1 MMDQALLCLFVEET
15 VERSY
20 PPDLGTLSGG
30 QSGLVH
36 KTNVGET
43 DRESGTH
50 KFTQNE
56 TFQPLFIPVLYF
68 LHWATMIKDKLLT
81 LRHFELKML
90 KQPPS
95 SWFPAN
101 THPHTLLLSLT
112 QVAMIAE
119 KICWFVYPL
128 LLLRG
133 ILVVTHNHQA
143 GHRED
148 ALMLIND
155 DQQMVFMS
163 P

>member
-1 MMDQALLCLFVEET
+1 MDQALLSLFVEET

-50 KFTQNE
+50 KFTPNE

-81 LRHFELKML
+81 LRHFEL
-90 KQPPS
+90 
-95 SWFPAN
+95 
-101 THPHTLLLSLT
+101 
-112 QVAMIAE
+112 
-119 KICWFVYPL
+119 
-128 LLLRG
+128 
-133 ILVVTHNHQA
+133 
-143 GHRED
+143 
-148 ALMLIND
+148 
-155 DQQMVFMS
+155 
-163 P
+163 

>member
-1 MMDQALLCLFVEET
+1 MYSAMPCNAILIFSMPCVFSSTPCKHLRIARECLQHRIMDQALLCLFVEET

-43 DRESGTH
+43 DPESGTH

-90 KQPPS
+90 NHQPS

-101 THPHTLLLSLT
+101 THPHTPNSHSH
-112 QVAMIAE
+112 
-119 KICWFVYPL
+119 K
-128 LLLRG
+128 LR
-133 ILVVTHNHQA
+133 
-143 GHRED
+143 
-148 ALMLIND
+148 
-155 DQQMVFMS
+155 
-163 P
+163 

>member
-101 THPHTLLLSLT
+101 TIPQSPPLSLT
-112 QVAMIAE
+112 QVAIIAE
-119 KICWFVYPL
+119 KL
-128 LLLRG
+128 LLL
-133 ILVVTHNHQA
+133 LVCLSLALAPRHTC
-143 GHRED
+143 GHPQSSGRTSGRCFD
-148 ALMLIND
+148 AY
-155 DQQMVFMS
+155 Q
-163 P
+163 